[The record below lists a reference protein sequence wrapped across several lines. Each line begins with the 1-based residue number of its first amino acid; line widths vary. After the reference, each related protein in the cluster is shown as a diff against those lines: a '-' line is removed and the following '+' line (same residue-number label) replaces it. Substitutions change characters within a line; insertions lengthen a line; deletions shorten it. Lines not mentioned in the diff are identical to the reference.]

1 MFQTIIHVLF
11 GQIED
16 GEEAENDDYLGN
28 TDAEFQEIEIG
39 ELVQIFTVC
48 LSLVIQMS
56 F

>member
-11 GQIED
+11 GQIQD

-28 TDAEFQEIEIG
+28 SDAEFQEI